1 MYYRQFIKDQRQ
13 RRIRKVAKNIVEG
26 FLIAFCFIIIPGI
39 AGMIE
44 NRYNYNGIITEVN
57 GAEVL
62 IEDVTG
68 NQWEIEQAGYKVGDK
83 VRVTFD
89 TMHTNNTR
97 QDDIIIKVIKIKDN
111 NNIKRYE

>member
-13 RRIRKVAKNIVEG
+13 RRIRKTFKNIVEG
-26 FLIAFCFIIIPGI
+26 FLVIFCFIIIPGI

-44 NRYNYNGIITEVN
+44 SRYNYNGIITEVN

-89 TMHTNNTR
+89 TMHTDNTR